1 MTNDFL
7 KKSKIKGTSSPWL
20 KSTGGI
26 DMIDPTYYTAAWPWV
41 DAQTEDARPG
51 CGLPRMS
58 CLLLAVTRFINA

>member
-1 MTNDFL
+1 M
-7 KKSKIKGTSSPWL
+7 STSSPWL

-41 DAQTEDARPG
+41 DAQTEDAHPG

-58 CLLLAVTRFINA
+58 CLRLAVTRFINA